1 MGGAERYPS
10 IAARHGDGFR
20 SALPILRSI
29 RFLPLLASL
38 LSRPSMAIRTV
49 AALRQ
54 SWPFRHGPVVL
65 RFANRPRPPLLS
77 PQFAF
82 PGIAGS
88 RPRKKR
94 GYGRVASLQ
103 VNFA

>member
-1 MGGAERYPS
+1 MTPAVAEIVCFVGWVERSETHHRAEQQLMGIAPLHPS

-65 RFANRPRPPLLS
+65 RFANRPR
-77 PQFAF
+77 
-82 PGIAGS
+82 
-88 RPRKKR
+88 
-94 GYGRVASLQ
+94 
-103 VNFA
+103 